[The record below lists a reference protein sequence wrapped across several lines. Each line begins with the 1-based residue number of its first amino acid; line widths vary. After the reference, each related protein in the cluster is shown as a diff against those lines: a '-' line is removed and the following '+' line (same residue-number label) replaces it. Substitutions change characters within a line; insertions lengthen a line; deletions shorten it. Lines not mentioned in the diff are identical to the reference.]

1 MQAIRDSTAMRKMNI
16 LCDGG
21 ESRENVCE
29 QASRQVVVDEDYH
42 LPHRESRL
50 YGDGVILPGLP
61 PNLGCPLKHRGHEE

>member
-1 MQAIRDSTAMRKMNI
+1 MRKMNI

-21 ESRENVCE
+21 ERRENVCE
-29 QASRQVVVDEDYH
+29 QVRRQVVVDEDYH

>member
-42 LPHRESRL
+42 LPRREGRCYL
-50 YGDGVILPGLP
+50 ARITAKPWLPI
-61 PNLGCPLKHRGHEE
+61 ET